1 VDKLDF
7 VDKTAEQVANKPEH
21 RLSAAARKK
30 IPTKKFAGPDRS
42 FPIENKAHARA
53 AIMDSKYAADPAAIK
68 AKAEAVL
75 RK

>member
-1 VDKLDF
+1 MYKMDF
-7 VDKTAEQVANKPEH
+7 VDKTADSVAEKH
-21 RLSAAARKK
+21 LTSADRKK
-30 IPTKKFAGPDRS
+30 IPAKKFAGPNRS